1 MSMNMDKVLR
11 NRRLW
16 RALTSLDRAEFVRLE
31 AGLEMLLAAER
42 LERRHDE
49 QPRQRAY
56 GAGGET
62 GKLPASAAKLVF
74 LLFYFKC
81 YPLQEVMGLL
91 FGMSQPQ
98 ACEWIKKLTPPVNAV
113 LGRELRLPARRPADL
128 DTLLKEVPELRLL
141 VLDGV
146 ERPVR
151 RPKDKDD
158 QKKNY
163 SGKKKA
169 DHRKKNLLRRVM
181 CSPARSGMLV
191 YALGTRQT
199 TVPAA
204 YANSGKKKAHRKK
217 NLLLSS
223 EKRVV
228 YLGKT
233 TAARRRRTTCCS
245 PAKSA
250 SCTWDQRVQAACT
263 TKKLADESG
272 LTYPPDALVVK
283 DTGFQGYEPPGCDTL
298 QPKKKPRGR
307 ELHPIQKTINQL
319 ISRVRVSVEHAIAGI
334 KRCHIVSDTFR
345 NRRSGFVDEVMLAAS
360 GLHNLRVVTRTA

>member
-1 MSMNMDKVLR
+1 MDKVLR

-42 LERRHDE
+42 LERRHDG

-169 DHRKKNLLRRVM
+169 
-181 CSPARSGMLV
+181 
-191 YALGTRQT
+191 
-199 TVPAA
+199 
-204 YANSGKKKAHRKK
+204 HRKK

-228 YLGKT
+228 YLGPT
-233 TAARRRRTTCCS
+233 S
-245 PAKSA
+245 PGSVH
-250 SCTWDQRVQAACT
+250 D
-263 TKKLADESG
+263 KKLADESG

-283 DTGFQGYEPPGCDTL
+283 DTGFQGYEPPGH
-298 QPKKKPRGR
+298 R
-307 ELHPIQKTINQL
+307 
-319 ISRVRVSVEHAIAGI
+319 HAPAQEKATG
-334 KRCHIVSDTFR
+334 
-345 NRRSGFVDEVMLAAS
+345 
-360 GLHNLRVVTRTA
+360 TRTPPDPEDHQPAHQPRAGERRTRHRRDQTLPHRLGHLPQPSQRLRR